1 MNEVILDCQ
10 QVTKIFSSD
19 EIVDPVTVLSAVN
32 LTVYRGDK
40 LAIMGRSGSGKTTL
54 LQLLGGL
61 DVPSQGKILLAG
73 NDLENI
79 SERDKSDLRNR
90 KIGFI
95 YQLHHLLPEFTVLE
109 NVYLPLLISK
119 VRLSKAKDLATK
131 LLVDLGLGSRLYFYP
146 NKLSGGEKQRVAIA
160 RALINNPDC
169 ILADEPTGNLDLESA
184 NMVMDLLSNLHAKY
198 RVAVIMVTHDLSL
211 AKRFDKI
218 YNLENG
224 KLYAI

>member
-73 NDLENI
+73 YDLENI
-79 SERDKSDLRNR
+79 SERDKSDLRNH

-131 LLVDLGLGSRLYFYP
+131 LLVELGLDSRLYFYP

-184 NMVMDLLSNLHAKY
+184 NMVVDLLSNLHAKY

>member
-19 EIVDPVTVLSAVN
+19 EIVVPITVLSEVN

-73 NDLENI
+73 YDLENI

-119 VRLSKAKDLATK
+119 VKLSKAKDLATK
-131 LLVDLGLGSRLYFYP
+131 LLVELGLGSRLYFYP
-146 NKLSGGEKQRVAIA
+146 NKL
-160 RALINNPDC
+160 
-169 ILADEPTGNLDLESA
+169 
-184 NMVMDLLSNLHAKY
+184 
-198 RVAVIMVTHDLSL
+198 
-211 AKRFDKI
+211 
-218 YNLENG
+218 
-224 KLYAI
+224 

>member
-1 MNEVILDCQ
+1 MNEIILDCQ
-10 QVTKIFSSD
+10 QVNKIFSSD
-19 EIVDPVTVLSAVN
+19 EILVPITVLSEVN
-32 LTVYRGDK
+32 LKIYRGDK
-40 LAIMGRSGSGKTTL
+40 IAIMGRSGSGKTTL

-61 DVPSQGKILLAG
+61 DVPSKGKILLSG
-73 NDLENI
+73 YDLKNI

-119 VRLSKAKDLATK
+119 INLSKAKDLATK
-131 LLVDLGLGSRLYFYP
+131 LLVELGLSSRLYFYP

-198 RVAVIMVTHDLSL
+198 RVAVIMVTHDLNL

-224 KLYAI
+224 KLYVV

>member
-19 EIVDPVTVLSAVN
+19 EIVVPITVLSEVN

-73 NDLENI
+73 YDLENI

-119 VRLSKAKDLATK
+119 VKLSKAKDLATK
-131 LLVDLGLGSRLYFYP
+131 LLVELGLGSRLYFYP